1 MRTIENAGLHPVGE
15 RRTIGNEKGRRLYA
29 GAPKTFATLLAS
41 GAGQRSDGTTTT
53 SKENQ
58 IVSEHI
64 AEGGP
69 SKPSKPEWLTS
80 AEAAL
85 ALGLTPDTLRS
96 YRTPSRRRGPP
107 FVKFGHGVMYRRQDV
122 EAYLSSQGEA

>member
-1 MRTIENAGLHPVGE
+1 MRTIENAGLRPVGE
-15 RRTIGNEKGRRLYA
+15 RRTIKEKEGRRLEA
-29 GAPKTFATLLAS
+29 GAPKTGSTTLAS
-41 GAGQRSDGTTTT
+41 EADQRSEGTTTT
-53 SKENQ
+53 SEENQ

-64 AEGGP
+64 AEGGL

-107 FVKFGHGVMYRRQDV
+107 FVKFGHGVMYRREDV
-122 EAYLSSQGEA
+122 EAYLSTRGEA